1 MCIDCHVERIIEFS
15 CSCLHLR
22 SYSYFSPSS
31 LLCCPP
37 RPLITSSSI
46 FFSFAK
52 LHISPSRAQLLP
64 HSFSHSSIQFHALLS
79 SILLKS
85 TDFQLSYM
93 WQAADFSLVLTD
105 FRHFWRERLSWKPFW
120 NAFFSPFNH
129 TLDAVLSWFKGE
141 HAEIYVCLQ
150 HPLFGVNCLTGI
162 VHQTPLTFYLT
173 CELWVNRLLDR
184 EQR

>member
-120 NAFFSPFNH
+120 NAFFPPLITPLMQFYRG
-129 TLDAVLSWFKGE
+129 LKGNMQK
-141 HAEIYVCLQ
+141 YMFVCNT
-150 HPLFGVNCLTGI
+150 PCLTGI